1 MAAADQVEDIK
12 ANTVGGSGVKTVPAV
27 SQSCPSSGSPL
38 VDLVDDTDSDDCE
51 LERKKEEAA
60 VELAMRQDTQIMGRN
75 IQGSQMQQ
83 EKRKMGCYSPTASK
97 KFRQDSSG
105 RVGNPEFMGKKK
117 QGVSLGPSLEGH
129 SKFQKLLST
138 SELAA

>member
-27 SQSCPSSGSPL
+27 SQPCPSSGSPL

-51 LERKKEEAA
+51 LERKKEDAA

-75 IQGSQMQQ
+75 MQGSQMQQ
-83 EKRKMGCYSPTASK
+83 EKRRMGCLSPTSSK
-97 KFRQDSSG
+97 KFRHESYSRGD
-105 RVGNPEFMGKKK
+105 NPEFLEQKK
-117 QGVSLGPSLEGH
+117 QGVGLGPSSDGQ
-129 SKFQKLLST
+129 SKVQKLLST
-138 SELAA
+138 SE